1 MNPLQVMR
9 TALQLHQSGLSPG
22 GGKEKEKER
31 EPFLV
36 MPDLPVPSTKKSY
49 VLEEDKLDHL
59 CGAFPGVA
67 RSTLASL
74 LIHEKGDINGVISSW
89 MISEEERSRERSN
102 YEDVVKKEDL
112 AVADVAAKTAISKQ
126 ELKSILDNAK
136 AQESAT
142 GVNILSFHS
151 RAPRQQV
158 ATATCT
164 SSTSTKNTESD
175 RNAFSR
181 ALSAQKADNRI
192 CPTCLNFVE
201 RDFSFCPHCGQLLKK
216 NYRRL

>member
-1 MNPLQVMR
+1 MNPLQVMK

-22 GGKEKEKER
+22 KGKEKEKER

-36 MPDLPVPSTKKSY
+36 MPDLPVPSTRKPY

-59 CGAFPGVA
+59 CGAFPGVS

-74 LIHEKGDINGVISSW
+74 LIHEKGDINAVISSRI
-89 MISEEERSRERSN
+89 MSEEESSGTCT
-102 YEDVVKKEDL
+102 DVLKKEEL
-112 AVADVAAKTAISKQ
+112 AVADVAAKTSISIQ
-126 ELKSILDNAK
+126 ELKSIVDNVQ

-151 RAPRQQV
+151 RAPRQPV

-164 SSTSTKNTESD
+164 SFTSKNASE
-175 RNAFSR
+175 NAFSR
-181 ALSAQKADNRI
+181 ALSAQRADNRI
-192 CPTCLNFVE
+192 CPSCLNFVK
-201 RDFSFCPHCGQLLKK
+201 DAFPSAHAVV
-216 NYRRL
+216 N